1 MGTNGWMAKVDKYGK
16 STSND
21 SYDDSHQFVIGQI
34 KAVQGGDGDGALGQV
49 GDHVVTQVHLRQGG
63 RRDLQPE
70 DQVLVEIIL
79 R

>member
-1 MGTNGWMAKVDKYGK
+1 MY
-16 STSND
+16 
-21 SYDDSHQFVIGQI
+21 SHQLVISQI

-49 GDHVVTQVHLRQGG
+49 GDHVVTQVHLRRG
-63 RRDLQPE
+63 DLQPE

>member
-1 MGTNGWMAKVDKYGK
+1 MLMY
-16 STSND
+16 
-21 SYDDSHQFVIGQI
+21 SHQLVISQI

-49 GDHVVTQVHLRQGG
+49 RDHVVTQVHLRQGG

>member
-1 MGTNGWMAKVDKYGK
+1 MY
-16 STSND
+16 
-21 SYDDSHQFVIGQI
+21 SHQLVISQI

-49 GDHVVTQVHLRQGG
+49 RDHVVAQVHLRQGG

>member
-1 MGTNGWMAKVDKYGK
+1 MLMY
-16 STSND
+16 
-21 SYDDSHQFVIGQI
+21 SHQLVISQI

-49 GDHVVTQVHLRQGG
+49 GDHVVAQVHLRQGG